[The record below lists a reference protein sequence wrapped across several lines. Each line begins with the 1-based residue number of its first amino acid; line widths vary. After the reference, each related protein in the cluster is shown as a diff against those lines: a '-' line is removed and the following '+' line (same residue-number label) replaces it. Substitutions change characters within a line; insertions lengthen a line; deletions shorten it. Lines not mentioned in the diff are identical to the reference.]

1 MVSFAIYYLFK
12 VVQSNIYIAYD
23 ILTPRMHTNPG
34 FIWVPLK
41 LQSDFGILIF
51 SNLLSMTPGTLT
63 VDLSGDK
70 KKLLVH
76 FLYNN
81 EKDEISFE
89 INKIQD
95 KILKLTS

>member
-1 MVSFAIYYLFK
+1 
-12 VVQSNIYIAYD
+12 
-23 ILTPRMHTNPG
+23 MHTNPG